1 MPRTPHAISLTT
13 FAAATLLFAA
23 ACGGKDAQ
31 NAEPRQIDLA
41 PQKATEPQLADQ
53 PLPKTEPAAAPESKR
68 PRRQP
73 EPQKIEPEVQTRVE
87 APAPAVPAPIPVA
100 TPAPAPAPASG
111 VVEAGTTFTVRPAMK
126 ICTNTHKV
134 GDRFTATL
142 ANAVRG
148 SNGVVIPEGA
158 VAILRI
164 VDAAGNTP
172 SKDSTHL
179 AFDILSIRY
188 DDQTYE
194 VVAHVTQ
201 SAPLERVSSQSTTDK
216 AKKVGTG
223 AVIGAIAGR
232 ILGGDTRS
240 TVLGGAVGA
249 AAGAAVAAGDTRY
262 EGCLSG
268 DGSITLALDRPLVL
282 RLPQTP

>member
-1 MPRTPHAISLTT
+1 MASTPHT
-13 FAAATLLFAA
+13 FAFTVAASAALLFAA
-23 ACGGKDAQ
+23 ACGGNDAR
-31 NAEPRQIDLA
+31 NAQPRQIDLV
-41 PQKATEPQLADQ
+41 PQKAAEPQLADQ
-53 PLPKTEPAAAPESKR
+53 PLPKAEPARAPLSKR
-68 PRRQP
+68 SRP
-73 EPQKIEPEVQTRVE
+73 EPAPQKLEPEVQTKVE
-87 APAPAVPAPIPVA
+87 TPAPAAPAPIPIE
-100 TPAPAPAPASG
+100 TPAPASAPPTG
-111 VVEAGTTFTVRPAMK
+111 VVETGTTFTVKPAGK
-126 ICTNTHKV
+126 VCTNTHKV

-142 ANAVRG
+142 SNPVQG
-148 SNGVVIPEGA
+148 SNGAVIPAGA

-164 VDAAGNTP
+164 VDAAGTTVN
-172 SKDSTHL
+172 KDSAHL
-179 AFDILSIRY
+179 AFDLLSIRY

-194 VVAHVTQ
+194 AVAHVTQ

-216 AKKVGTG
+216 AKKVGAG

-282 RLPQTP
+282 RLPRSP

>member
-1 MPRTPHAISLTT
+1 MARTPHSQRTI
-13 FAAATLLFAA
+13 AAALAAVLLAV
-23 ACGGKDAQ
+23 ACGGNDSQK
-31 NAEPRQIDLA
+31 AEPRQIDLA
-41 PQKATEPQLADQ
+41 PQKAAEPQLADR
-53 PLPKTEPAAAPESKR
+53 PLPKAEPARAPESKR
-68 PRRQP
+68 PRQVPR
-73 EPQKIEPEVQTRVE
+73 KLEPEVQTKVE
-87 APAPAVPAPIPVA
+87 EPPPSAPAPIPVA
-100 TPAPAPAPASG
+100 TPAPTPVPATG
-111 VVEAGTTFTVRPAMK
+111 VVETGTTFTVRPAVK

-142 ANAVRG
+142 ANPVQG
-148 SNGVVIPEGA
+148 SNGAVIPAGA

-164 VDAAGNTP
+164 VDASGNTP
-172 SKDSTHL
+172 ARDSAHL
-179 AFDILSIRY
+179 AFDLLSIRY

-201 SAPLERVSSQSTTDK
+201 SAPLDRVSNQSTTDK

-232 ILGGDTRS
+232 ILGGNTRS

-268 DGSITLALDRPLVL
+268 DGAITLALDRPLVL
-282 RLPQTP
+282 RLPRAP